1 MPDEPDAASSP
12 GGGADAAASGLVVDR
27 ISKTFPGQRA
37 LINFSMGVEP
47 GTVIALAGQNGSG
60 KSTMIRILAGA
71 ESPDP
76 GGSVTVGGVQLHL
89 GRPHESFKA
98 GMRFV
103 HQQVGV
109 IGALS
114 ATENMALTTG
124 FVRRRVIG
132 IDWARQRAR
141 TRSLLAE
148 LGIEFDIDAPMRECS
163 AVERSS
169 LAIARALDVSA
180 GPICYLILDEPT
192 ATLSPIEVD
201 RLFDLVRSVRDRGVG
216 ILYVSHRM
224 DDVRALADK
233 VTIIR
238 DGRLIGTYG
247 INDVTNSDIAYLMV
261 GNNPPGGGDDA
272 TIKRRI
278 QVDSSGKKKEGAFR
292 IHNLQTRLLRDFSMT
307 ANQGEVVGVGGLTGS
322 GREDVAAGCVGALA
336 SATCEISIGERKL
349 SRPTP
354 RTATAMGVVLALGAR
369 LPGSAADQLSIAE
382 NLTLPSLRRY
392 QSYGWINAA
401 AEMREADRWR
411 FQLDIRSWAA
421 GQPLR
426 DLSGG
431 NRQKVVLAK
440 WLNVAPAVL
449 LLEEPTAGVD
459 VGAKAEIYRLI
470 RRLREDGIIVVV
482 CSSDITDLVAVCT
495 RVLVLHGGRL
505 AHELSH
511 PRITEATVLEAV
523 LAS

>member
-1 MPDEPDAASSP
+1 MDV
-12 GGGADAAASGLVVDR
+12 AASGLAVDR

-37 LINFSMGVEP
+37 LIDFSMHVDP
-47 GTVIALAGQNGSG
+47 GTVVALAGQNGSG

-76 GGSVTVGGVQLHL
+76 GGSVTVDGAQLHL
-89 GRPHESFKA
+89 GRPHESFTA

-103 HQQVGV
+103 HQKVGV

-124 FVRRRVIG
+124 FVRRRMTG
-132 IDWARQRAR
+132 IDWSRQRAR
-141 TRSLLAE
+141 SRSLLAQ
-148 LGIEFDIDAPMRECS
+148 LGMEFDVDMPMRECS
-163 AVERSS
+163 AVERAS

-180 GPICYLILDEPT
+180 GPIRYLILDEPT

-201 RLFDLVRSVRDRGVG
+201 RLFDIVRKVRDSGVG
-216 ILYVSHRM
+216 IVYVSHRM
-224 DDVRALADK
+224 DEVRAFADS

-238 DGRLIGTYG
+238 DGRQIGAYG

-261 GNNPPGGGDDA
+261 GSDPFGSGDEA
-272 TIKRRI
+272 PMTRGS
-278 QVDSSGKKKEGAFR
+278 QTDSLRNKETRAFR
-292 IHNLQTRLLRDFSMT
+292 IHNLQTKLLRDFSMT
-307 ANQGEVVGVGGLTGS
+307 ADQGEIVGIAGLTGS
-322 GREDVAAGCVGALA
+322 GREDVAPGCVGALDG
-336 SATCEISIGERKL
+336 ATCEISIGDRTL

-354 RTATAMGVVLALGAR
+354 RTATALGIALALGAR

-392 QSYGWINAA
+392 QSYGWIDAA
-401 AEMREADRWR
+401 AELRETDRWR
-411 FQLDIRSWAA
+411 LQLDIRSRAA
-421 GQPLR
+421 AQPLR

-440 WLNVAPAVL
+440 WLNVGPAVL
-449 LLEEPTAGVD
+449 LLQEPTAGVD
-459 VGAKAEIYRLI
+459 VGAKAAIYRLI
-470 RRLREDGIIVVV
+470 RRLREDGIIVLV

-495 RVLVLHGGRL
+495 RVLVLHGGRI
-505 AHELSH
+505 AHELLH